1 MFFHVLSYLEDTTG
15 AFPTTVNLNAW
26 IGISLSRSHAGRD
39 MMAFI
44 TANSTI
50 MDMYSLYYHSP
61 YLDKSP
67 NVEG

>member
-15 AFPTTVNLNAW
+15 AFPTIVNLNAW